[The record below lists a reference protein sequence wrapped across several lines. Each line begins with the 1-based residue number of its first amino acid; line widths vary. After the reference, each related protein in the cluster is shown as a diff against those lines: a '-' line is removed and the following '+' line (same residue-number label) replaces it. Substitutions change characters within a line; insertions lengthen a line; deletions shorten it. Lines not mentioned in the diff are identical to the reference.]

1 MVEALIAATVAF
13 IVLAAILHSRLYDI
27 AKEVAGARQELAR
40 TTADFEGLRIS
51 FARIEATVSRE
62 INTQQDMRDDKV
74 RAERRARDR
83 ELAERIAAG
92 TVRII
97 TD

>member
-1 MVEALIAATVAF
+1 MVEALIASTVAF
-13 IVLAAILHSRLYDI
+13 AVLAIVLHSRLYDI
-27 AKEVAGARQELAR
+27 AKEVAGVRQELAR
-40 TTADFEGLRIS
+40 TAADFEGLRLS

-62 INTQQDMRDDKV
+62 VSTLQDIRDDKV
-74 RAERRARDR
+74 RAERRERDHK
-83 ELAERIAAG
+83 LAEGIAAG

>member
-1 MVEALIAATVAF
+1 MVEALIASTVAF
-13 IVLAAILHSRLYDI
+13 AVLAIILHSRLYDI
-27 AKEVAGARQELAR
+27 AREVAGVRQELAR
-40 TTADFEGLRIS
+40 TAADFEGLRLS

-62 INTQQDMRDDKV
+62 VSTQQDIRDDKV
-74 RAERRARDR
+74 RAERRERDR
-83 ELAERIAAG
+83 KLAEGLAAG